1 LNVNLSLR
9 KILEVIPSEPTV
21 NVLIAP
27 KVQIAIVKALEPFP
41 DAQQAVADALGALEL
56 EEGES
61 KNGT

>member
-1 LNVNLSLR
+1 M
-9 KILEVIPSEPTV
+9 IPSEPTV

-27 KVQIAIVKALEPFP
+27 KVQVAIVNALEPFP

-61 KNGT
+61 ENGV